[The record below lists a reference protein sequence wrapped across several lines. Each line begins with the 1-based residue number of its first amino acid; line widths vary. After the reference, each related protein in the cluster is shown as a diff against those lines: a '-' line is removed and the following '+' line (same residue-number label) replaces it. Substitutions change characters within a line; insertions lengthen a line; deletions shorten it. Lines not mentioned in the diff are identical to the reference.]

1 MIKRVD
7 TAVYDTIVAVADGK
21 FKGGFQAFGLAD
33 EGISYA
39 TSNPDLMG
47 QDIVDQVE
55 SYKQKILDGD
65 IKVPTEPEKS

>member
-1 MIKRVD
+1 VS
-7 TAVYDTIVAVADGK
+7 VGDGT
-21 FKGGFQAFGLAD
+21 FEGGVGQVFGLAD

-55 SYKQKILDGD
+55 EYKQQILDGE
-65 IKVPTEPEKS
+65 IEVPTEP

>member
-1 MIKRVD
+1 M
-7 TAVYDTIVAVADGK
+7 ADGK

-39 TSNPDLMG
+39 TSNPDLMSD
-47 QDIVDQVE
+47 DIDDQLE
-55 SYKQKILDGD
+55 SYKEKILDGD

>member
-1 MIKRVD
+1 
-7 TAVYDTIVAVADGK
+7 
-21 FKGGFQAFGLAD
+21 LAD

-65 IKVPTEPEKS
+65 IEVPTEPGKS